1 MVILVYLLLQTNK
14 MNIKSSLVVL
24 SVTAILVSAA
34 NVRAQEA
41 TPSIQSFEQWC
52 QQKDTLPEETKR
64 TVEILLRQTRTQ
76 DCKAANLRL
85 NSLKE
90 LSLNTSPRTGFF
102 ISDVQPLASLTNLT
116 FLSLYG
122 NGISD
127 VQPLANLTNLTV
139 LYLDGNQ
146 ISDVQPLASLTNL
159 TDLSLG
165 SSQIR
170 SNQIIDVQPLVGLT
184 NLTYLRLDGNGISDV
199 QPLASLTNLTELYLD
214 NNQISDVKP
223 LASLTNLTYLDL
235 RENATLTNR
244 ICPVRPE
251 SICIF

>member
-1 MVILVYLLLQTNK
+1 

-34 NVRAQEA
+34 NVRAQVS
-41 TPSIQSFEQWC
+41 TPNIQSFEQWC

-159 TDLSLG
+159 MF
-165 SSQIR
+165 
-170 SNQIIDVQPLVGLT
+170 
-184 NLTYLRLDGNGISDV
+184 
-199 QPLASLTNLTELYLD
+199 
-214 NNQISDVKP
+214 
-223 LASLTNLTYLDL
+223 LDL
-235 RENATLTNR
+235 RENATLTNK
-244 ICPVRPE
+244 ICPVRRE
-251 SICIF
+251 SICSF